1 MEEEVVEDSPLI
13 ELAGCVCV
21 FVSSEFQSLLHGLF
35 DFIIWGYFAYKV
47 LNSLGGLLVMLY
59 LLMNEFVFVDLVKY
73 LYGPYKST
81 GKEIIQSAH

>member
-13 ELAGCVCV
+13 ELVGCVCV
-21 FVSSEFQSLLHGLF
+21 FVSSEFQSLLHSLYTF
-35 DFIIWGYFAYKV
+35 VLYGYCAYKV
-47 LNSLGGLLVMLY
+47 LNSLGGLLVVVY